1 MLPAEDSSTQAGLS
15 QIVALVRR
23 SDTVA
28 IKSEG
33 TRVVVNVVKSL
44 WSANGASSDA
54 EEQQRRETAL
64 KAVLVP
70 ASAEVL
76 ASLIDRSMRYPLLVN
91 EGVVSLSLLS
101 AHDSGGQSSWLLS
114 MLRQL
119 KFHRCIKQVILY

>member
-1 MLPAEDSSTQAGLS
+1 MLPAEDASTQAGLS
-15 QIVALVRR
+15 QILALVRR

-33 TRVVVNVVKSL
+33 TRVVVNVIKSL

-54 EEQQRRETAL
+54 KEQQRLEVAL
-64 KAVLVP
+64 KSVLIP

-76 ASLIDRSMRYPLLVN
+76 ASLVDRSMKYPLLVN

-101 AHDSGGQSSWLLS
+101 TRDVGGQSSWLS
-114 MLRQL
+114 FVFGSL
-119 KFHRCIKQVILY
+119 KFHRCVK